1 MRSSWKGG
9 YGVAIRHPSKRAS
22 FKATVRQK
30 IVKSGDNPGAVPVKA
45 PAERLTFEFLGRFRA
60 FGPDG
65 APLQFPSSKD
75 EALLACLALSRDG
88 ARSRDALTGLLWSTR
103 AEEQA
108 RASLRQS
115 LWSIKKSLGVS
126 ADKLLA
132 IDRRTIALRSSMF
145 DTDVARFEQLAG
157 HEDLDSLRAAAKVYA
172 GDFLD
177 GVNVRDPA
185 WEEWLRAERTR
196 LRSTLLQV
204 LTRLSVALLEHGD
217 GPGAVRAAS
226 QLLTSD
232 PVNEKGHR
240 ALMQAYLLNDQR
252 GMALRQYDICRE
264 ALERELGV
272 EPSSETERLRGQLAM
287 PLPESETETSKAVPG
302 FDSMPNAGAPS
313 KPSVVVIPFTGQF
326 GDKAESFIAAGLTE
340 SVIMSLSRFPELF
353 VIGYKTAA
361 QAGGDSAAFGAR
373 LGVQYAVEGSVRKSN
388 GPFRITTQLVRVADG
403 ERLWAERFDR
413 MSDDL
418 LAIEDELSERIVTT
432 LAGQIEHVERRRLA
446 RKRPENMAAYE
457 HVLLGRECL
466 NRYTLVGE
474 KKARAHF
481 SRALET
487 EPQFAP
493 AIAGLAVSYLH
504 EYESSWSEDYDV
516 ALDRAYDLARK
527 AVELDEAE
535 SMAHYALSG
544 AYYYRKEYELA
555 KLQVER
561 AIQVNP
567 LDYHNVCEKGWIL
580 TFTGDLAEGMACS
593 AEAMRRN
600 PLAPDNCL
608 VVIGVA
614 EFIAERYE
622 AAVVA
627 FGRMRANSL
636 FKLGCLA
643 ACYAKLNR
651 MKEARAAARDFFD
664 TAKKEFPQDQ
674 GTDPSRWQR
683 YWSNQFC
690 FRNESDSTRFFEAL
704 RAAGLPA

>member
-1 MRSSWKGG
+1 M
-9 YGVAIRHPSKRAS
+9 
-22 FKATVRQK
+22 
-30 IVKSGDNPGAVPVKA
+30 KSGDNPGPP
-45 PAERLTFEFLGRFRA
+45 PAHPPAGTLTFEFLGGFRA

-75 EALLACLALSRDG
+75 EALITCLVLSSEG
-88 ARSRDALTGLLWSTR
+88 ARSRDALTSLLWSTR

-115 LWSIKKSLGVS
+115 LWSIKKSLGPS
-126 ADKLLA
+126 ADEALV
-132 IDRRTIALRSSMF
+132 IDRRTVGLRASAF
-145 DTDVARFEQLAG
+145 NTDVARFEQLAAKK
-157 HEDLDSLRAAAKVYA
+157 DPDSLEAAEKLYA
-172 GDFLD
+172 GDLLE
-177 GVNVRDPA
+177 GLSVRDPA
-185 WEEWLRAERTR
+185 WEEWLRAERER
-196 LRSTLLQV
+196 LRSTLLQ
-204 LTRLSVALLEHGD
+204 LLARLSVALLERGD
-217 GPGAVRAAS
+217 GPGALRAATR
-226 QLLTSD
+226 LLSED
-232 PVNEKGHR
+232 PINEEGHR
-240 ALMQAYLLNDQR
+240 ALMKAHLLADHR
-252 GMALRQYDICRE
+252 GLALRQYEICRE
-264 ALERELGV
+264 ALDRELGV
-272 EPSSETERLRGQLAM
+272 EPSAATERLRRQLAV
-287 PLPESETETSKAVPG
+287 PLPEPETEASKAVPV
-302 FDSMPNAGAPS
+302 FESTLDAGAPS

-353 VIGYKTAA
+353 VIGYKTTAKA
-361 QAGGDSAAFGAR
+361 SDDGAAFGAR
-373 LGVQYAVEGSVRKSN
+373 LGVQYAVEGSVRRAN
-388 GPFRITTQLVRVADG
+388 GRFRVTTQLIRVANG

-466 NRYTLVGE
+466 NRYTRAGE
-474 KKARAHF
+474 KEARAHF
-481 SRALET
+481 SRALEI

-504 EYESSWSEDYDV
+504 EYESTWSEGYDA

-622 AAVVA
+622 AALVA
-627 FGRMRANSL
+627 FGRMGANSL

-651 MKEARAAARDFFD
+651 MKEARAAARDFFNA
-664 TAKKEFPQDQ
+664 AKKEFPQDEE
-674 GTDPSRWQR
+674 TDPSRWQR

-690 FRNESDSTRFFEAL
+690 FRDEADRERFFEAL
-704 RAAGLPA
+704 RAAGLPP